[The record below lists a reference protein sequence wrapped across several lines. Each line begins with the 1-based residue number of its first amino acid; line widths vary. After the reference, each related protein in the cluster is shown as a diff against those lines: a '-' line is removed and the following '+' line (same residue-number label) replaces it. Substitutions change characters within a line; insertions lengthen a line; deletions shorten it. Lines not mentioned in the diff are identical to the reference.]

1 MRCADQQ
8 LIQAFAADGEVASG
22 SLTSP
27 LVESLV
33 TSMISSGDAQRH
45 LQALRSALRRRAV
58 LLANAINGEQPGEM
72 GPIVSACTAGYF
84 LWVDLRG
91 LDAAALR
98 DRCVESHGVTFL
110 PGSRCALGGAAVA
123 PSHGRVC
130 FAFLEEEELVQAGRR
145 MGRAIAEACHDR

>member
-1 MRCADQQ
+1 MRWADQQ

-58 LLANAINGEQPGEM
+58 LLADAINGEQPREM
-72 GPIVSACTAGYF
+72 EPIVS
-84 LWVDLRG
+84 
-91 LDAAALR
+91 
-98 DRCVESHGVTFL
+98 
-110 PGSRCALGGAAVA
+110 GS
-123 PSHGRVC
+123 GR
-130 FAFLEEEELVQAGRR
+130 LEVV
-145 MGRAIAEACHDR
+145 M